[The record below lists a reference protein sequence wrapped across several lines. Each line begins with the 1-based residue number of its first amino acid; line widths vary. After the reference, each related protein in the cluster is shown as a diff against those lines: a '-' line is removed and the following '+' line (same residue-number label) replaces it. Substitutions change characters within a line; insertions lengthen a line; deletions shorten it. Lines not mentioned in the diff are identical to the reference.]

1 MKKFLIADD
10 HAIIRYALKNILVE
24 SYPGAVVEEAENAE
38 TLLMKVMQ
46 EPWDVVITDI
56 SMPGKSG
63 LEILQEIRRLY
74 PRMPVLVLSMH
85 PEQLYAVRVMK
96 AGGSGY
102 LRKDMAMQELV
113 TAVERVLSGKKYIT
127 ESVAEKLAFSVG
139 DDTNANPHEGL
150 SDREFEI
157 AKLLASGMSLTEIAD
172 KLSLSITTISTY
184 RSRVMKKMN
193 LSSNAELTQ
202 YAISHHLL

>member
-24 SYPGAVVEEAENAE
+24 SYPGAVVEEVDNAE
-38 TLLMKVMQ
+38 TLLVKVMQ

-63 LEILQEIRRLY
+63 LEILQDIRRLH

-127 ESVAEKLAFSVG
+127 ESVAEKLAFSVC
-139 DDTNANPHEGL
+139 DDTNANPHEAL

-202 YAISHHLL
+202 YAISHNLL